1 MKLKRFLAAALAGV
15 MAITSSVVTSVTASA
30 ETGSG
35 THTFSE
41 SVVVDGW
48 AEVKV
53 TSEEIATALGNAEYI
68 LENQF
73 NSVTVNYTAASA
85 GDVSFSYRS
94 TSANGYWVSGDTHT
108 AVVGDNSFTF
118 TKPYELENVGDDF
131 AVQISGAITVKS
143 ITFNCNY
150 VSESIS
156 AANFTYSTLSNATMA
171 IGDTV
176 TIAYDSTKTPVN
188 AKYAIKYKVDNNG
201 STEYYAPVYNNAVN
215 GTEGQAATGLEVTS
229 STSGAVT
236 TYTFTAVS
244 ASIGSFE
251 INVETS
257 AAGDWSDTAYL
268 WFGSATSYNVPAYE
282 ITTTTPTNG
291 TLSVDKT
298 EAAEG
303 ETVTV
308 TANPATGYEL
318 EAITVNGTAITGTT
332 FEMPA
337 EAVTV
342 AATFKAAETEEPEE
356 DVLESGTYTDGTWEQ
371 LSADEIAALG
381 NLNTNTI
388 VGDEY
393 LTTQNVLS
401 VQYSASEKKF
411 RIYQLY
417 SEKDLADKSSASIVV
432 KKGDVALRLTTEC
445 VYTTI
450 ADGQTAP
457 DGSYYIAWV
466 ISGVEDPTAF
476 SYSGITL
483 A

>member
-30 ETGSG
+30 ETIETTLGTFFTGEAVLSG
-35 THTFSE
+35 ASYNSHWVQLSDEGQSWTWE
-41 SVVVDGW
+41 
-48 AEVKV
+48 EV
-53 TSEEIATALGNAEYI
+53 
-68 LENQF
+68 LEN
-73 NSVTVNYTAASA
+73 
-85 GDVSFSYRS
+85 
-94 TSANGYWVSGDTHT
+94 
-108 AVVGDNSFTF
+108 
-118 TKPYELENVGDDF
+118 ENVYLKVVYSMD
-131 AVQISGAITVKS
+131 ATGA
-143 ITFNCNY
+143 
-150 VSESIS
+150 
-156 AANFTYSTLSNATMA
+156 
-171 IGDTV
+171 
-176 TIAYDSTKTPVN
+176 
-188 AKYAIKYKVDNNG
+188 DNH
-201 STEYYAPVYNNAVN
+201 NNAFTW
-215 GTEGQAATGLEVTS
+215 GGLEGGWYTGDIKAYTS
-229 STSGAVT
+229 D
-236 TYTFTAVS
+236 
-244 ASIGSFE
+244 SIPMYYDGTD
-251 INVETS
+251 VVADT
-257 AAGDWSDTAYL
+257 DYTAYL
-268 WFGSATSYNVPAYE
+268 LFSKLLLSASNVDEWGQLGFNMQANTSGEWTLKSVLLVKITETYA

-298 EAAEG
+298 GAAEG